1 MSAFFRLFCLFAMVL
16 WSNNLA
22 AISAITLSGSPGAL
36 TINAAVAGSNPT
48 SVTDATTAY
57 SILTTATLRK
67 ITGKINTTMPTGVT
81 LNVRLT
87 APSGAVSAGF
97 VSMTKTNKNLVTNI
111 TALVLV
117 SGLSVTYQLSATV
130 AAAQVAGA
138 TRTLT
143 LTVN

>member
-1 MSAFFRLFCLFAMVL
+1 MSVFFRLFCLFAMVL
-16 WSNNLA
+16 WSSNLSA
-22 AISAITLSGSPGAL
+22 VSAITLSGSPGAL
-36 TINAAVAGSNPT
+36 TVNAAVAGSQPT
-48 SVTDATTAY
+48 SVTNATTTY
-57 SILTTATLRK
+57 SILTTSTLRT
-67 ITGKINTTMPTGVT
+67 ITGKVNTAMPTGVT
-81 LNVRLT
+81 LQVRLT

-97 VSMTKTNKNLVTNI
+97 VSMTTTNKNLVRQI